1 MQASEHPVYQVSLTE
16 KEVARLKRRVRA
28 VMALSEAEMV
38 ALIPNKTGFRFVGC
52 PDCDAGAQEGQLRW
66 SIKDPHRV
74 QCRYCE
80 MVFPNERYPDN
91 QIQTVVNPV
100 GETVT
105 YPFWEDETGYRYHF
119 QAKAWRE
126 ARVYFAAIAE
136 DLGQLYQATGDAAY
150 ARRAVLILDAF
161 ARYYPG
167 FLVSYD
173 RAHEQKGFVFE
184 PPYPN
189 FGGKWGRW
197 RADEMPT
204 NLARAYDA
212 IYTSGELERLSDA
225 IGVDVKQR
233 IEDDFFRGA
242 IRQEGFHEI
251 TYGNASPR
259 IYVGYAVIGR
269 VLNDPELVHEAI
281 RRSLGLFE
289 RQFYADGFW
298 HEGSLGYHRM
308 TMAGMQGV
316 FDALKGYSDPLGYVS
331 DDGVRYGNLDLE
343 RDIAIVKKANQ
354 LLDICRYP
362 DGRWIPMHDAWARLD
377 SRRVD
382 PNVKPLEQ
390 SHATLLPGVGHAW
403 LGRGKGEHQVQVHLH
418 FSGAYG
424 HAHADNLN
432 LMLFARGQELL
443 SDVGYTHTR
452 YRSWAAST
460 LCHNTVLID
469 EKEQHTDRRDITDGS
484 ILAFEAAYDAVQ
496 WVEASGEDVY
506 PELAEEYR
514 RLVMLVNAGEED
526 HYVVDLFRVQGG
538 NQRDWVM
545 HGSADG
551 DIRTE
556 ANMPLQNYG
565 ENLLPGVKVRFPE
578 HERDDGNAEGRNVTL
593 AFFQNVLHNKSAEDA
608 RVTFHGDDA
617 VAVRI
622 HLVGLKDSELFVGDA
637 PSVRRADEDEPLLD
651 HFRMPMLMVRQKGRS
666 PSRFIA
672 VHEPFRDKA
681 FIDFVEAEDIGER
694 GVYLKVR
701 HRGVTDHIVL
711 QPGSEVFRAGDLTF
725 QGEVGFVREQ
735 DGEARVM
742 GLWGGEKMQW
752 KTAQLTGGGIYT
764 GQVTDVLRIQ
774 DGAPYYALI
783 VNGLPQMDDIDG
795 SVAVV
800 TFGDGTTRGLR
811 VQRMEDDQVIL
822 EDDPG
827 FRITNTG
834 MAHCFF
840 PLRAIEGIVRLQ
852 IRTSAFVTIRDGVVE
867 QHAVGPGDFEVK

>member
-1 MQASEHPVYQVSLTE
+1 MQAIERPVYQVKRGTTAIAGHLTE
-16 KEVARLKRRVRA
+16 KEVARMKRRVRA
-28 VMALSEAEMV
+28 VMGLSETEMV

-66 SIKDPHRV
+66 SIRDPYRV

-91 QIQTVVNPV
+91 QIHTVVNPV
-100 GETVT
+100 GQTVT
-105 YPFWEDETGYRYHF
+105 YPFWEDETGFRYYF
-119 QAKAWRE
+119 RAKAWRE

-136 DLGQLYQATGDAAY
+136 DLGELYQATGDATY

-161 ARYYPG
+161 AQYYPG

-204 NLARAYDA
+204 NLAMAYDA
-212 IYTSGELERLSDA
+212 IYTSGELERLSDE
-225 IGVDVKQR
+225 IGGDVKKR

-281 RRSLGLFE
+281 RRSIGLFE

-308 TMAGMQGV
+308 TMAGMQVV

-331 DDGVRYGNLDLE
+331 DDGVRYDNLDLE
-343 RDIAIVKKANQ
+343 RDIDIVKKANR

-362 DGRWIPMHDAWARLD
+362 DGRWIPMHDAWAYRD

-382 PNVKPLEQ
+382 PNVKPLER
-390 SHATLLPGVGHAW
+390 SHSTLLPGVGHAW

-432 LMLFARGQELL
+432 LMLFAKGQELL
-443 SDVGYTHTR
+443 SDVGYTHTQ
-452 YRSWAAST
+452 YRSWTVST

-469 EKEQHTDRRDITDGS
+469 EEEQERSNRKGIIDGS
-484 ILAFEAAYDAVQ
+484 LLAFEAAYAPVQ
-496 WVEASGEDVY
+496 WVEASGEGVY
-506 PELAEEYR
+506 PGLAEEYR
-514 RLVMLVNAGEED
+514 RLVMLVNAGGED
-526 HYVVDLFRVQGG
+526 HYVVDLFRVRGG
-538 NQRDWVM
+538 DQRDWVM
-545 HGSADG
+545 HGSADV
-551 DIRTE
+551 DMRTE
-556 ANMPLQNYG
+556 ANVPLQHYG

-578 HERDDGNAEGRNVTL
+578 HERDQGDAEGRNVAL
-593 AFFQNVLHNKSAEDA
+593 AFFQNVSHSDHVKNA

-617 VAVRI
+617 TVRI

-637 PSVRRADEDEPLLD
+637 PSVRRSDEDETLID
-651 HFRMPMLMVRQKGRS
+651 RFRMPMLMVRQKGQS
-666 PSRFIA
+666 PSRFMA

-681 FIDFVEAEDIGER
+681 FIDSVEVEDVGER

-701 HRGVTDHIVL
+701 HRGGTDHIVL
-711 QPGSEVFRAGDLTF
+711 QPGTEIFRTGDLTF

-735 DGEARVM
+735 DGEARVL
-742 GLWGGEKMQW
+742 GLWGGEKIQW
-752 KTAQLTGGGIYT
+752 QTARLTGGGVYT
-764 GQVTDVLRIQ
+764 GRVTDVLRIQ
-774 DGAPYYALI
+774 DGAPYHALV
-783 VNGLPQMDDIDG
+783 VNGTPEMDDIG
-795 SVAVV
+795 GAVAVV
-800 TFGDGTTRGLR
+800 TFGDGTTRGVR
-811 VQRMEDDQVIL
+811 VQRVEGEKVIL

-840 PLRAIEGIVRLQ
+840 PLREVEGIIQLQ
-852 IRTSAFVTIRDGVVE
+852 IRTSAFMTNPQMDADGRR
-867 QHAVGPGDFEVK
+867 

>member
-418 FSGAYG
+418 FSGAYV

-578 HERDDGNAEGRNVTL
+578 YEHDRGDAEGRNVTL

>member
-1 MQASEHPVYQVSLTE
+1 MQAIERPVYQVSLTE
-16 KEVARLKRRVRA
+16 KEVARMKRRVRA
-28 VMALSEAEMV
+28 VMTLSEAEMV
-38 ALIPNKTGFRFVGC
+38 ALIPDKTGFRFVGC

-66 SIKDPHRV
+66 SIRDPHRV

-105 YPFWEDETGYRYHF
+105 YPFWEDKTGFRYYF
-119 QAKAWRE
+119 RAKAWRE

-136 DLGQLYQATGDAAY
+136 DLGELYQATGDATY

-173 RAHEQKGFVFE
+173 RPHEQKGFVFE

-189 FGGKWGRW
+189 NGGKWGRW
-197 RADEMPT
+197 RHDEMPT
-204 NLARAYDA
+204 NLVMAYDA

-225 IGVDVKQR
+225 VGIDVKKR

-242 IRQEGFHEI
+242 IRQDRYHGI
-251 TYGNASPR
+251 LYTNASPH
-259 IYVGYAVIGR
+259 IYRGYAVIGR
-269 VLNDPELVHEAI
+269 VLGDPELVHEAV
-281 RRSLGLFE
+281 RRSIGLFE
-289 RQFYADGFW
+289 SQFYADGFW

-308 TMAGMQGV
+308 TMAGMQVV

-331 DDGVRYGNLDLE
+331 DDGMRYDNLDLE
-343 RDIAIVKKANQ
+343 RDIAIVKKASR

-362 DGRWIPMHDAWARLD
+362 DGRWIPMHDAWAYRD

-390 SHATLLPGVGHAW
+390 SHSTLLPGVGHAW

-432 LMLFARGQELL
+432 LMLFAKGQELL
-443 SDVGYTHTR
+443 SDVGYTHTQ
-452 YRSWAAST
+452 YRSWTVST

-469 EKEQHTDRRDITDGS
+469 EEEQERSNRKGIIDGS
-484 ILAFEAAYDAVQ
+484 LLAFEAAYNPVQ
-496 WVEASGEDVY
+496 WVEASGEGVY
-506 PELAEEYR
+506 PGLAEEYR
-514 RLVMLVNAGEED
+514 RLVMLVNVGGED
-526 HYVVDLFRVQGG
+526 HYVVDLFRVRGG
-538 NQRDWVM
+538 DQRDWVM
-545 HGSADG
+545 HGSADV
-551 DIRTE
+551 DMRTE
-556 ANMPLQNYG
+556 TNVPLQHYG

-578 HERDDGNAEGRNVTL
+578 HERDQGDAEGRNVSL
-593 AFFQNVLHNKSAEDA
+593 AFFQNVLHSDRVQDA
-608 RVTFHGDDA
+608 RVTFHGDD

-651 HFRMPMLMVRQKGRS
+651 QFRMPMLMVRQKGRS
-666 PSRFIA
+666 PSRFMA
-672 VHEPFRDKA
+672 VHEPFRNKA
-681 FIDFVEAEDIGER
+681 FIDSVEVEDIGER

-701 HRGVTDHIVL
+701 HQGSTDHIVL
-711 QPGSEVFRAGDLTF
+711 QSGTEVFRMGDLTF

-735 DGEARVM
+735 DGEARVL
-742 GLWGGEKMQW
+742 GLWGGEKVQW
-752 KTAQLTGGGIYT
+752 QITRLTGGGIYT
-764 GQVTDVLRIQ
+764 GQVTDVLRIE
-774 DGAPYYALI
+774 DGAPYHALV
-783 VNGLPQMDDIDG
+783 VNGLSEMDDIDG
-795 SVAVV
+795 AVAVV

-811 VQRMEDDQVIL
+811 VQRLEGEHVIL

-827 FRITNTG
+827 FRVTNTG

-840 PLRAIEGIVRLQ
+840 PLREIEGTVQFQ
-852 IRTSAFVTIRDGVVE
+852 IRTSAFVTIRDEGVE
-867 QHAVGPGDFEVK
+867 QRVIGSGNFEVK